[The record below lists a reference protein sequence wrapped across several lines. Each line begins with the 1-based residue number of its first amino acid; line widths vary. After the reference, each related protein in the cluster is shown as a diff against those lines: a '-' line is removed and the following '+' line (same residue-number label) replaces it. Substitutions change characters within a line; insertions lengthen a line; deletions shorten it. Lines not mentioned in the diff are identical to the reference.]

1 MSNQLFL
8 DFLQYSNDGEDFF
21 RIKNIPESEA
31 ARKLL
36 EGVGLDVY
44 DTVSSIKQAAR
55 KSLAKSDK
63 RSDVV

>member
-1 MSNQLFL
+1 
-8 DFLQYSNDGEDFF
+8 LQYSNDGGDFF

-55 KSLAKSDK
+55 NLLPNLTNVRTLFKLY
-63 RSDVV
+63 